1 MDINFELYKI
11 FYITAKAG
19 SFSEGARQLYISQS
33 AVSQAIGN
41 LEEKMGSRLFIRKT
55 RSIKLTREG
64 EILRKHVEQAY
75 NFLKT
80 AEGKILEM
88 QNLSLGEIRI
98 GVGDTNCR
106 FFLIPY
112 IKEFIKMYPKIK
124 FKIVNRTSPQIVEVL
139 KNGQID
145 FGLVTLPV
153 NDPGITIR
161 EFKEVEDVFVAS
173 NRFVDLKN
181 REITTTGLSRLP
193 LLLLQQDSS
202 TRRNLDMTFNQLEV
216 QVTPE
221 IELESV
227 ELLVEFA
234 RIGLGVAHVLKESAA
249 MLIESGELFTIRTQ
263 EAFATRKLGL
273 AAMKD
278 MPLSQAASEFL
289 KLLTSQV

>member
-41 LEEKMGSRLFIRKT
+41 LEEKMGSKLFIRKT

-173 NRFVDLKN
+173 NRFADLKN